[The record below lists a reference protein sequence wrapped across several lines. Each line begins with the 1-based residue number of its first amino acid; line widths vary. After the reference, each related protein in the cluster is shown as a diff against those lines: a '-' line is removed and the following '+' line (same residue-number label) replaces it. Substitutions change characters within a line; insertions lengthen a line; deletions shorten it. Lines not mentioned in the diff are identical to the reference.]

1 MFITPFLAAV
11 LIGSFWTGVGT
22 AAVVSHGGLFEH
34 PAARSD
40 VVITAEPADTD
51 HIAVCH
57 ARYRS
62 YQEVGPHAD
71 MWLGLDGAWHVC
83 AL

>member
-22 AAVVSHGGLFEH
+22 AAVVSHGGLFDR

-40 VVITAEPADTD
+40 VVITAEPTD
-51 HIAVCH
+51 HVAACH

-62 YQEVGPHAD
+62 YQEDGPYAD
-71 MWLGLDGAWHVC
+71 MWLGKDGAWHTC
-83 AL
+83 TL

>member
-22 AAVVSHGGLFEH
+22 AAVVSHGGLFER

-40 VVITAEPADTD
+40 VVITAEPVDAD
-51 HIAVCH
+51 HSAACH

-62 YQEVGPHAD
+62 YQDDTD
-71 MWLGLDGAWHVC
+71 MWLGFDGQWHTC